1 VPMNEEQE
9 FLSIPGYVPV
19 KVAAKMLGL
28 SDDRILQ
35 HIQNGR
41 LSSKKIGGRY
51 LIPMGE
57 VEKFQLNPPGRVRT
71 KAPGWRLFDSR
82 VKLLNITIYVKMRQ
96 GQEERITQ
104 LVQEIHDEQ
113 RHRFTG
119 TMARYILKSSTTPD
133 LVTISLLWK
142 SNEIPN
148 EQIRQRD
155 LEAFKAEFASVLDWE
170 TARIEE
176 NEGLLYT

>member
-1 VPMNEEQE
+1 VTMNEEQE

-51 LIPMGE
+51 LIPLGE
-57 VEKFQLNPPGRVRT
+57 IEKFQQNPPGRVRT
-71 KAPGWRLFDSR
+71 KAPGWRHFDSR
-82 VKLLNITIYVKMRQ
+82 VKLLNTTIYVKAYQ
-96 GQEERITQ
+96 GQEERLAQ
-104 LVQEIHDEQ
+104 LVQDILEEQ

-119 TMARYILKSSTTPD
+119 TMARYILKSSTMPGTI
-133 LVTISLLWK
+133 TISLFWK
-142 SNEIPN
+142 SNEIPS

-155 LEAFKAEFASVLDWE
+155 LEAFKAEFATVLDWE
-170 TARIEE
+170 TARVEE
-176 NEGLLYT
+176 HEGLLYT

>member
-1 VPMNEEQE
+1 MPMNEEQE

-51 LIPMGE
+51 LIPLGE

-82 VKLLNITIYVKMRQ
+82 VKLLNITIYVQMRQ
-96 GQEERITQ
+96 GQEEQLTQ
-104 LVQEIHDEQ
+104 LVQAIHDEQ